1 MKSDWRNSWTPNLL
15 MATLILFIVLFLW
28 KCELDF
34 LYLYCKEW
42 SDWIKI
48 LLFLIFPFLAL
59 FLIWDFFDWLI
70 TKWYGRD

>member
-1 MKSDWRNSWTPNLL
+1 

-28 KCELDF
+28 KCEVNF

-42 SDWIKI
+42 PDLLKI
-48 LLFLIFPFLAL
+48 LLFLIFPFIAL

-70 TKWYGRD
+70 TKIYGRD